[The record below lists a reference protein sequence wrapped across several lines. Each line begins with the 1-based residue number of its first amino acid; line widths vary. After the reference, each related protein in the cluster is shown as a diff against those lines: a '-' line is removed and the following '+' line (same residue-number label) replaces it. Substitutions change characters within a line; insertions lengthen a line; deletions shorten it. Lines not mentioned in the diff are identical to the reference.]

1 MASREPIFVPN
12 ATAFDNPSDWRN
24 RLESGQL
31 RPRWDGGDV
40 VGETDRQIRSTV
52 AAPRDPTAPIP
63 THTKRLLRT
72 PGATAL
78 IIGGVVGTGVFTLPS
93 SLAPYGMLA
102 IVGLVVVTIGAIA
115 VGLMFANLA
124 RRIPRAGGPYAYAH
138 EEFGDL
144 TGFTAAWSY
153 WLTTAVGNAGI
164 VVSWVFYVN
173 AMLGWDS
180 NDLTRNLTIAM
191 FGLWIP
197 VCINLIGLDQVR
209 RFQIVT
215 VFVKL
220 VPLVFMST
228 VGLFFAFSR
237 WEFPAWN
244 PTGDMPWAV
253 ITTTGAL
260 VLFIYLG
267 VEDASSA
274 AGRVE
279 DPART
284 VPRATIIGTLACAVL
299 YVLSTVA
306 IFGLVSTTEL
316 AGTGAPFSAA
326 MAELT
331 GVSWSGQAIAF
342 FAVVSGIGALNGLTL
357 LVSEVPRAAAADGIF
372 PRVFTR
378 LTRRDAAWVGLLTSA
393 GLATILVVIS
403 SLGEGGLSAFNT
415 LILMTG
421 ITSALPYFLSAL
433 ASGHL
438 LLRGGKRP
446 HPGALARDLGITI
459 VAGAF
464 SIWCIFGSGI
474 TPILLTGALMLIGYV
489 VYGIDQSRRRQKGTV
504 HTST

>member
-1 MASREPIFVPN
+1 MTAVRDAGDTNAGAS
-12 ATAFDNPSDWRN
+12 
-24 RLESGQL
+24 
-31 RPRWDGGDV
+31 
-40 VGETDRQIRSTV
+40 STV
-52 AAPRDPTAPIP
+52 EAPRDPTAPVQ
-63 THTKRLLRT
+63 THTKRLLRV

-78 IIGGVVGTGVFTLPS
+78 IIGGVIGTGVFTLPS

-102 IVGLVVVTIGAIA
+102 IVGLLVVTAGAIA
-115 VGLMFANLA
+115 VGLMFANLT
-124 RRIPRAGGPYAYAH
+124 RRIPRAGGTYAYAH
-138 EEFGDL
+138 AEFGNL

-153 WLTTAVGNAGI
+153 WLSTAIGNAGI

-173 AMLGWDS
+173 AMFGWDS
-180 NDLTRNLTIAM
+180 NNLTRNLIISM
-191 FGLWIP
+191 VGLWIP
-197 VCINLIGLDQVR
+197 VGINFIGLNQVR
-209 RFQIVT
+209 RFQVVT
-215 VFVKL
+215 VFVKV
-220 VPLVFMST
+220 VPLVFMAT
-228 VGLFFAFSR
+228 VGLYFAVSR

-244 PTGDMPWAV
+244 PTGGMPWAV

-279 DPART
+279 NPKRN

-306 IFGLVSTTEL
+306 IFGLVSTSEL
-316 AGTGAPFSAA
+316 SATGAPFSAA
-326 MAELT
+326 MADLT

-372 PRVFTR
+372 PRVFTK
-378 LTRRDAAWVGLLTSA
+378 LTSRDAPWVGLLVSA
-393 GLATILVVIS
+393 ALATALVVIS
-403 SLGEGGLSAFNT
+403 NLGEGGLSAFNT

-421 ITSALPYFLSAL
+421 ITSALPYFLAAL

-438 LLRGGKRP
+438 LLVRGQRP

-459 VAGAF
+459 LAGAF
-464 SIWCIFGSGI
+464 SIWCIFGSGL
-474 TPILLTGALMLIGYV
+474 TPILLASGLMAIGYV
-489 VYGIDQSRRRQKGTV
+489 VFGIDQYRRRRNGTLV
-504 HTST
+504 GHM